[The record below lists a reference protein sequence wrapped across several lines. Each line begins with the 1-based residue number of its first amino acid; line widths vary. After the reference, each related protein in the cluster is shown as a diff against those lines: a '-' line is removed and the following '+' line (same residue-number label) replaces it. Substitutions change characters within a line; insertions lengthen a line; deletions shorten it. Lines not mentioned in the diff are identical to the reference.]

1 MAHFYEDPRML
12 QAIWDGLDLH
22 CFTVSLM
29 YGYSYEE
36 VIAAKKEKGVKTDRQ
51 KQIVDYRQAAKAIG
65 FGLIY
70 GIGPKTLGINLSSD
84 LGRLITLQEAQ
95 QMIRKY
101 FDIFQGVERF
111 IRETHRDC
119 KKTEFVRTIM
129 GRKRRLPMINSKG
142 GDSEKGIAAMAKRQ
156 AVNSIIQGSAAD
168 IAKAAMIRC
177 EEDPELRQLGAELLL
192 QIHDELIFEV
202 PENIDV
208 MNLVKKRVTNIMETP
223 FPGFELKVPIPTEGN
238 FGYTWADAK

>member
-1 MAHFYEDPRML
+1 ML

-22 CFTVSLM
+22 CYTVALM
-29 YGYSYEE
+29 YGYDYEE
-36 VIAAKKEKGVKTDRQ
+36 VIAAKKSKDRDDRQ
-51 KQIVDYRQAAKAIG
+51 KQIVDLRQAAKAIG

-84 LGRLITLQEAQ
+84 LGRVVTLQEAQ
-95 QMIRKY
+95 GMIRKY
-101 FDIFQGVERF
+101 FGIFQGVEAF
-111 IRETHRDC
+111 IKGTHRDC
-119 KKTEFVRTIM
+119 KKREFVRTLM

-168 IAKAAMIRC
+168 ITNAAMIRC
-177 EEDPELRQLGAELLL
+177 DEDQELAQLDAHLLL
-192 QIHDELIFEV
+192 QVHDELIFELPDN
-202 PENIDV
+202 PETKA
-208 MNLVKKRVTNIMETP
+208 LVKNRVTEIMETP
-223 FPGFELKVPIPTEGN
+223 FPGFELKVPIPTDGN